1 MTAPDQH
8 RETIPL
14 YRVCQARSGDKGD
27 TCDISVFA
35 PNAEI
40 YDALLLGLT
49 PQAVKAHFGDYV
61 RGEVRRYELP
71 NLQALKFVCQQALG
85 GGGTASLRS
94 DNLGKSMAA
103 NLLRLALPL
112 PADAAAR
119 SPIFH
124 GPEAR

>member
-1 MTAPDQH
+1 MTLSDQTI
-8 RETIPL
+8 ENIPL
-14 YRVCQARSGDKGD
+14 YKVCQARSGDKGD

-40 YDALLLGLT
+40 YDALLRSLT
-49 PQAVKAHFGDYV
+49 ADRVKQHFGDYV
-61 RGEVRRYELP
+61 RGAVTRYELA
-71 NLQALKFVCQQALG
+71 NLHALKFVCQQALG

-103 NLLRLALPL
+103 NLLRIALPL
-112 PADAAAR
+112 PRDAAAR

-124 GPEAR
+124 GPEVR